1 MITFQNEMKDEVVKE
16 GRRIEE
22 RETKQETRDWRH
34 YNITRWI
41 QISKSQS
48 FNYHV

>member
-34 YNITRWI
+34 LR
-41 QISKSQS
+41 
-48 FNYHV
+48 